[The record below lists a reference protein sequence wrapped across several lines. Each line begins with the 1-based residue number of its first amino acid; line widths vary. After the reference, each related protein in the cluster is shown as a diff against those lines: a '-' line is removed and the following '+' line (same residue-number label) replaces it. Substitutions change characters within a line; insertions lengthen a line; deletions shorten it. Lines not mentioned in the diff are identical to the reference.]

1 MSSPI
6 FVTIFKKGKYVVKF
20 DCKSLLVDTIVGAK
34 QSYNLFELGKERSV
48 IFMKS
53 NLVLLC
59 AFSLTQLCYLF
70 QTFHI

>member
-48 IFMKS
+48 IFTRFFS
-53 NLVLLC
+53 GGGVLS
-59 AFSLTQLCYLF
+59 FTQLCYLF
-70 QTFHI
+70 QTFDI